1 MNVAD
6 KAGITKALARLF
18 SPLLG
23 FLFKGISK
31 DAPVLKSI
39 SMNITANL
47 LGLGNAATPLGIR
60 AMKELSEQNGHSP
73 VASSHMI
80 LFVVLNTASLQLI
93 PTTAATLRLK
103 AGSQN
108 PMEIITCVW
117 LCSVLALAAGLLVN
131 RALRG
136 ATRTREPGPAAHRI
150 AKGGSRP

>member
-1 MNVAD
+1 M
-6 KAGITKALARLF
+6 R
-18 SPLLG
+18 
-23 FLFKGISK
+23 
-31 DAPVLKSI
+31 
-39 SMNITANL
+39 
-47 LGLGNAATPLGIR
+47 
-60 AMKELSEQNGHSP
+60 ELDRQNGEGES
-73 VASSHMI
+73 ASDDMI
-80 LFVVLNTASLQLI
+80 TFVVLNTASLQLI

-136 ATRTREPGPAAHRI
+136 ATRTRGTKSAARRI